1 MATTMTFEYPQ
12 LDRVAKDGDKVD
24 VVQTIHWRV
33 KCVSDSDK
41 DADGNFRM
49 ATQYGTVSTPMEKGA
64 DFVAYN
70 SITKDWCKAKVL
82 ASMGK
87 TEAELKAILDAVIAE
102 QKTPSILTGTPSSWQ
117 CR

>member
-12 LDRVAKDGDKVD
+12 LDRVAKDGDNVD

-33 KCVSDSDK
+33 NCVSDSDK
-41 DADGNFRM
+41 DANGRYLT
-49 ATQYGTVSTPMEKGA
+49 ATMYGTVATPMEDGA

-82 ASMGK
+82 AGMGK
-87 TEAELKAILDAVIAE
+87 TEEELKAALDADIAE
-102 QKTPSILTGTPSSWQ
+102 QKTPTTLTGVPSGW
-117 CR
+117 

>member
-33 KCVSDSDK
+33 NCVSDSDK
-41 DADGNFRM
+41 DADGNYLTASM
-49 ATQYGTVSTPMEKGA
+49 YGTTGTPMEDGA

-70 SITKDWCKAKVL
+70 SLTKDWCKAKVL
-82 ASMGK
+82 AGMGK
-87 TEAELKAILDAVIAE
+87 TEEELKAALDADIAE
-102 QKTPSILTGTPSSWQ
+102 QKTPTTLTGKPSGW
-117 CR
+117 

>member
-12 LDRVAKDGDKVD
+12 LDRVAKEGDNVD

-33 KCVSDSDK
+33 NCVSDSDK
-41 DADGNFRM
+41 DADGNYLTASM
-49 ATQYGTVSTPMEKGA
+49 YGTAATPMEEDA

-82 ASMGK
+82 ADMGK
-87 TEAELKAILDAVIAE
+87 TEDELKAVLDADIAE
-102 QKTPSILTGTPSSWQ
+102 QKTPTILTDTPSGW
-117 CR
+117 

>member
-12 LDRVAKDGDKVD
+12 LDRVAKEGDNVD

-33 KCVSDSDK
+33 NCVSDSDK
-41 DADGNFRM
+41 DADGKYLTASM
-49 ATQYGTVSTPMEKGA
+49 YGTVATPMEEGA

-70 SITKDWCKAKVL
+70 SLTKDWCKAKVL
-82 ASMGK
+82 ASLAK
-87 TEAELKAILDAVIAE
+87 TEEELKAVLDADIAE
-102 QKTPSILTGTPSSWQ
+102 QKTPTTLTGTPSSWQ

>member
-12 LDRVAKDGDKVD
+12 LDRVAKEGDNVD

-33 KCVSDSDK
+33 NCVSDSDK
-41 DADGNFRM
+41 DADGNYLTAGM
-49 ATQYGTVSTPMEKGA
+49 YGTATTPMEEGA

-82 ASMGK
+82 ADLGK
-87 TEAELKAILDAVIAE
+87 TEEELKAALDADIAE
-102 QKTPSILTGTPSSWQ
+102 QKTPSILTGVPSGW
-117 CR
+117 